1 VRLRACTALSGDP
14 HAYVAIPKSNTWRTE
29 KQDWRGWRV
38 EIADDTGDPCSSFFF
53 QPPGVCTPRG
63 GVLRSSRLGI
73 RRSALNLTPAI
84 GDSFWAPRRSA
95 ETLRRDLTTM
105 HRSQARD
112 DPNQDL

>member
-1 VRLRACTALSGDP
+1 
-14 HAYVAIPKSNTWRTE
+14 
-29 KQDWRGWRV
+29 
-38 EIADDTGDPCSSFFF
+38 
-53 QPPGVCTPRG
+53 
-63 GVLRSSRLGI
+63 
-73 RRSALNLTPAI
+73 LNLTPAI